1 MHEYQTNIPVTGY
14 KSTEMENKTSSI
26 ESLIERLRS
35 YIETRFDLLRL
46 KAIDK
51 SSSFISVLITY
62 LVVFIIVGCFFIL
75 LNIGLALLIGKLLGE
90 AYYGFFILAVLYA
103 VIGMIL
109 LKNRNKWVK
118 TPVTNMLVKEMLD

>member
-1 MHEYQTNIPVTGY
+1 MENQTN
-14 KSTEMENKTSSI
+14 SI
-26 ESLIERLRS
+26 ESLFGKTRS
-35 YIETRFDLLRL
+35 YIETSLDLLKL

-51 SSSFISVLITY
+51 SSSFISVIITY

-75 LNIGLALLIGKLLGE
+75 LNIGLALLIGRLLGE
-90 AYYGFFILAVLYA
+90 SYYGFFILAVLYA

-118 TPVTNMLVKEMLD
+118 TPVVNMLIKEMHD